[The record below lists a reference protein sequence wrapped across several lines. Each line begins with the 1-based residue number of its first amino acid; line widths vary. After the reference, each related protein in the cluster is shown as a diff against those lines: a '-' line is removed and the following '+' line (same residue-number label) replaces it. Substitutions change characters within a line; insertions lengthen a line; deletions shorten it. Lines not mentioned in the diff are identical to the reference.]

1 MHHRAGRDT
10 VDIEAP
16 SRSVPGGD
24 SPHQRIVAT
33 PHSDW
38 RSWLIPIA
46 TFLGFA
52 VPAVAYLWMI
62 HSGSVNV
69 VFADQWDDVAL
80 IGHAYSGTLHVSTL
94 WSQHYENRIF
104 FPNLIVLVL
113 GYTTHFN
120 VVTEEYL
127 SALMLFGGTALVI
140 AAHKR
145 RSPERRW
152 IWYCPVAF
160 LLLSLAQAVNA
171 LWGFQM
177 AWYLVLFTVALALY
191 LLDREPQLWFVFGGA
206 IAAAV
211 VASFSS
217 IQGLLVWPAGLLLI
231 VLRRRSLHV
240 VTTWIGAAFATSV
253 IYFVGFDFNASPA
266 GQHSPNTVLTFFI
279 RVVGDIVGDPQPGFW
294 VGVFGAVL
302 TVTAIWVLV
311 RFAIWGRTSIGG
323 RPFALSLLLFGLLF
337 SALTSYGRSGLGSF
351 GYHPEDRYTVFAIFV
366 LVGLYLAVLDP
377 AEAMEL
383 PSPERD
389 GGSRAGSTGRDRG
402 FFSDRLLTLAR
413 VVVGAGVVITVV
425 LGTHNGISQE
435 RDIHQNRLYLGRVT
449 VRADK
454 YPNTVVGNLDWLE
467 TPQTTRGRIAIAKQ
481 HALSLFG
488 TGDARVYLSEKPL
501 DLYSSPLRATVTLP
515 ANGSTLHGKEFLDV
529 AVSDVFDVNKV
540 EYVLTG
546 QGRQGVIISSGFRSN
561 YGYIGGFNTSTVPNG
576 DYTIQA
582 IVRDSG
588 GRAVT
593 TVPVEVRVEN
603 RRRS

>member
-1 MHHRAGRDT
+1 LPDHTT
-10 VDIEAP
+10 VALP
-16 SRSVPGGD
+16 R
-24 SPHQRIVAT
+24 
-33 PHSDW
+33 SDW

-52 VPAVAYLWMI
+52 IPAVAYLWMM

-80 IGHAYSGTLHVSTL
+80 IGHADTGTLHFSTL

-140 AAHKR
+140 VAHKR

-177 AWYLVLFTVALALY
+177 AWYLVLLMVALALY
-191 LLDREPQLWFVFGGA
+191 LLDREPQRWFVFGGA

-231 VLRRRSLHV
+231 LLRHRSRHIV
-240 VTTWIGAAFATSV
+240 SAWIGVAFAAGV

-266 GQHSPNTVLTFFI
+266 GQRSPSTVLNFFI

-294 VGVFGAVL
+294 VAVFGSVL

-311 RFAIWGRTSIGG
+311 RFAIWRRTSMGG
-323 RPFALSLLLFGLLF
+323 RPYALSLLLFGLLF

-351 GYHPEDRYTVFAIFV
+351 GYYPENRYTVFAIFV

-377 AEAMEL
+377 AAPMEL

-389 GGSRAGSTGRDRG
+389 GGSPAGNTGRNWG
-402 FFSDRLLTLAR
+402 LSSDRLLTLAR

-454 YPNTVVGNLDWLE
+454 YPNTIVENLDWLQTAE
-467 TPQTTRGRIAIAKQ
+467 TTRGRIAIAKQ
-481 HALSLFG
+481 HDLSLFG
-488 TGDARVYLSEKPL
+488 TGDARRYLSEKPL
-501 DLYSSPLRATVTLP
+501 DLYGSPLHAAVTLP
-515 ANGSTLHGKEFLDV
+515 ANGATLHGKEFLDV
-529 AVSDVFDVNKV
+529 AVSDVFDISKV

-546 QGRQGVIISSGFRSN
+546 QGREGVTISSGYQSS
-561 YGYIGGFNTSTVPNG
+561 YGWIGRWKTSTVPNG
-576 DYTIQA
+576 SYTIEA

-593 TVPVEVRVEN
+593 TLPVEVRVEN
-603 RRRS
+603 RRKS

>member
-1 MHHRAGRDT
+1 LPDRTAVSLPR
-10 VDIEAP
+10 
-16 SRSVPGGD
+16 
-24 SPHQRIVAT
+24 
-33 PHSDW
+33 SDW

-52 VPAVAYLWMI
+52 IPAVAYLWMM

-80 IGHAYSGTLHVSTL
+80 IGHADTGTLHFSTL

-127 SALMLFGGTALVI
+127 SGLMLFGGTALVI
-140 AAHKR
+140 VAHKR
-145 RSPERRW
+145 RSPQRRW

-160 LLLSLAQAVNA
+160 LFLSLAQAVNA

-177 AWYLVLFTVALALY
+177 AWYLVLLMVALALY
-191 LLDREPQLWFVFGGA
+191 LLDREPQRWFVFGGA

-231 VLRRRSLHV
+231 LLRHRSRRI
-240 VTTWIGAAFATSV
+240 VTAWIGAAFAAGV

-266 GQHSPNTVLTFFI
+266 GQRSPSTVLNFFI
-279 RVVGDIVGDPQPGFW
+279 RVVGDIVGDPQPGIW
-294 VGVFGAVL
+294 VAVFGSVL

-311 RFAIWGRTSIGG
+311 RFAIWRRTSMGG
-323 RPFALSLLLFGLLF
+323 RPYALSLLLFGLLF

-351 GYHPEDRYTVFAIFV
+351 GYYPENRYTVFTIFV

-377 AEAMEL
+377 AAHVEL

-389 GGSRAGSTGRDRG
+389 GGSPAGNTGRDWG
-402 FFSDRLLTLAR
+402 FFSGRLLTLAR

-449 VRADK
+449 VRADQ
-454 YPNTVVGNLDWLE
+454 YPNTVVGNLDWLQ

-481 HALSLFG
+481 HDLSLFG
-488 TGDARVYLSEKPL
+488 TGDARMYLSEKPL
-501 DLYSSPLRATVTLP
+501 DLYGSPLRAAVTLP
-515 ANGSTLHGKEFLDV
+515 ANGSTLHGREFLDV
-529 AVSDVFDVNKV
+529 AVSDVFDVGKV

-546 QGRQGVIISSGFRSN
+546 QGREGVTISSGNRSS
-561 YGYIGGFNTSTVPNG
+561 YGWIGRWNTSTVPNG
-576 DYTIQA
+576 SYTIEA

-593 TVPVEVRVEN
+593 TLPVEVRVEN
-603 RRRS
+603 RRKS

>member
-1 MHHRAGRDT
+1 LPDHTT
-10 VDIEAP
+10 V
-16 SRSVPGGD
+16 
-24 SPHQRIVAT
+24 SPPR
-33 PHSDW
+33 SDW

-52 VPAVAYLWMI
+52 IPAVAYLWMM

-69 VFADQWDDVAL
+69 VFADQWDDIAL
-80 IGHAYSGTLHVSTL
+80 IGHADTGTLHFSTL
-94 WSQHYENRIF
+94 WTQHYENRIF

-140 AAHKR
+140 VAHKR

-177 AWYLVLFTVALALY
+177 AWYLVLLMVTLALY
-191 LLDREPQLWFVFGGA
+191 LLDREPQRWFVFGGA

-231 VLRRRSLHV
+231 LLRHRSRHIV
-240 VTTWIGAAFATSV
+240 SAWIGVTFATGV

-266 GQHSPNTVLTFFI
+266 GQHSPSTVLNFFI

-294 VGVFGAVL
+294 VAIFGSVL

-311 RFAIWGRTSIGG
+311 RFAFWRRTSMGG
-323 RPFALSLLLFGLLF
+323 RPYALSLLLFGLLF

-351 GYHPEDRYTVFAIFV
+351 GYHPENRYTVFAIFV

-377 AEAMEL
+377 AAPMEL

-389 GGSRAGSTGRDRG
+389 GGSPAGKTGRDWG
-402 FFSDRLLTLAR
+402 FFSNRLLTLAR
-413 VVVGAGVVITVV
+413 VVVGVGVVITVV

-435 RDIHQNRLYLGRVT
+435 RDIHQSRLYLGRVT

-454 YPNTVVGNLDWLE
+454 YPNTIVENLDWLQ
-467 TPQTTRGRIAIAKQ
+467 TPETTRGRIAIAKQ
-481 HALSLFG
+481 HDLSLFG
-488 TGDARVYLSEKPL
+488 TGDARRYLSEKPL
-501 DLYSSPLRATVTLP
+501 DLYGSPLHAAVTLP
-515 ANGSTLHGKEFLDV
+515 ANGSTLHGREFLDV
-529 AVSDVFDVNKV
+529 AVSDVFDVSKV

-546 QGRQGVIISSGFRSN
+546 QGREGVTISSGYQSN
-561 YGYIGGFNTSTVPNG
+561 YGWIGGWNTSTVPNG
-576 DYTIQA
+576 SYTIEA

-593 TVPVEVRVEN
+593 TLPVEVRVEN
-603 RRRS
+603 RRKS